1 MPDAPPPSSG
11 SVAGPGSDGA
21 PNPPRAS
28 DASLYLHPQ
37 TLARLRS
44 FELRAKMIVEGVMS
58 GMHRSPYQGFSVE
71 FAQHRP
77 YAPGDDIRRLDW
89 KVYARTDKLQIKQFQ
104 QETNLDLVLMVDN
117 SGSMNFG
124 SIPFEKASGQ
134 GSPSGT
140 GGRQKWTKFDHATAM
155 AAAMA
160 YITLHQGDRVGLLTF
175 ADEITGMVDRSG
187 QRSTWRP
194 IVETLSAQ
202 TLDKPTN
209 YGRVIDQ
216 ALAKVTNRCL
226 FVIISD
232 VFEDPASVKS
242 ALARLR
248 HRGHDAIV
256 FQVLDESEQH
266 FTFNEPTIFEGL
278 EGEERVRVN
287 PRAIREGYLEV
298 LNEHLH
304 EIERATLA
312 FGFDYQL
319 VTSGKWL
326 GPTLAEFV
334 ARRNAK
340 IKKGK
345 SG

>member
-1 MPDAPPPSSG
+1 MADAP
-11 SVAGPGSDGA
+11 SVS
-21 PNPPRAS
+21 R

-37 TLARLRS
+37 TLARLKS

-58 GMHRSPYQGFSVE
+58 GMHRSPYQGYSVE

-77 YAPGDDIRRLDW
+77 YSPGDDIRRLDW
-89 KVYARTDKLQIKQFQ
+89 KVYARTDKLQIKQYQ

-117 SGSMNFG
+117 SGSMAFG
-124 SIPFEKASGQ
+124 SLPFSKASGQ
-134 GSPSGT
+134 GSSKGSHD
-140 GGRQKWTKFDHATAM
+140 RDQWTKFDHATGM

-160 YITLHQGDRVGLLTF
+160 YITLHQGDRVGLVTF

-194 IVETLSAQ
+194 IVETLSTQ

-216 ALAKVTNRCL
+216 TLAKVTNRCL

-232 VFEDPASVKS
+232 LFEDPETIRS
-242 ALARLR
+242 ALARIR

-256 FQVLDESEQH
+256 FQVLDESEQQ
-266 FTFNEPTIFEGL
+266 FTFKEPTIFEGL
-278 EGEERVRVN
+278 EGEARLRVN
-287 PRAIREGYLEV
+287 PRAIRDGYLEV
-298 LNEHLH
+298 MREHLQA
-304 EIERATLA
+304 IERATLS

-326 GPTLAEFV
+326 GPTLAKFV
-334 ARRNAK
+334 AQRNAK

-345 SG
+345 MG

>member
-1 MPDAPPPSSG
+1 MADATNTQD
-11 SVAGPGSDGA
+11 AA
-21 PNPPRAS
+21 R

-37 TLARLRS
+37 TLARLKS

-77 YAPGDDIRRLDW
+77 YSPGDDIRRLDW
-89 KVYARTDKLQIKQFQ
+89 KVYARTDKLQIKQYQ

-117 SGSMNFG
+117 SGSMGFG
-124 SIPFEKASGQ
+124 SLPFSQASGQ
-134 GSPSGT
+134 GSQT
-140 GGRQKWTKFDHATAM
+140 GSHGRENWTKFDHATAM

-160 YITLHQGDRVGLLTF
+160 YITLHQGDRVGLMTF

-194 IVETLSAQ
+194 IVETLSTQ
-202 TLDKPTN
+202 TLDQPTS

-216 ALAKVTNRCL
+216 ALAKISNRCL

-232 VFEDPASVKS
+232 LFEDPETIRS

-256 FQVLDESEQH
+256 FQVLDESEQS
-266 FTFNEPTIFEGL
+266 FTFRESTIFEGL

-287 PRAIREGYLEV
+287 PRAIRESYLEV
-298 LNEHLH
+298 MREHLQAV
-304 EIERATLA
+304 ERATLS

-326 GPTLAEFV
+326 GPTLAQFV
-334 ARRNAK
+334 AQRNAK